1 MTELHFNNPPIIRR
15 CYGVYIAPNDIE
27 FARGIEKWNKLA
39 PERFPESK
47 QNTRW
52 NITFVPR
59 VHQNPPRMEQ
69 VPKAII
75 SHDYY
80 ESSPEDCAFSMSVKR
95 NSLFF
100 HWRRITGQSPRGD
113 FDELRN
119 KIDENIKL
127 VAGALSVE
135 NVLGI
140 ETHYH
145 NRITYAQYPEFYT
158 SENSLKLGE
167 IIRHFASYNFEHE
180 GYGPPNCSVQIHFAE
195 NIGGNF
201 SISKANIPD
210 DQGLGINVDFRVQY
224 GIKDQCPVS
233 DVIAKM
239 EESREYIHKMFR
251 DMFTD
256 AAHRSFK

>member
-1 MTELHFNNPPIIRR
+1 MTELHFDNPPIIKR
-15 CYGVYIAPNDIE
+15 CYGVYIEPSDLE

-39 PERFPESK
+39 PKNFPESK

-69 VPKAII
+69 IPKAII

-80 ESSPEDCAFSMSVKR
+80 EGSPEDCAFSMSVKR
-95 NSLFF
+95 NSVFF
-100 HWRRITGQSPRGD
+100 HWRRVPGQSSGGD
-113 FDELRN
+113 FEELRD
-119 KIDENIKL
+119 KIDDNIKQ
-127 VAGALSVE
+127 VAASMTVE

-145 NRITYAQYPEFYT
+145 NRITFSQYPEFYT
-158 SENSLKLGE
+158 SKNSLELGE
-167 IIRHFASYNFEHE
+167 IIRHFASFNFKHN
-180 GYGPPNCSVQIHFAE
+180 GFGPPNCTVPIHFDE
-195 NIGGNF
+195 NIEGDF
-201 SISKANIPD
+201 SISKANVPD

-239 EESREYIHKMFR
+239 EQSRAYIHKMFS

-256 AAHRSFK
+256 AARESFK